1 VVGVDAERRRSGGIE
16 ARSARGL
23 LAWSVVILLLA
34 VGVLGTVALIGA
46 LLRERPPLPRPLGSN
61 GLVVVSANPW
71 DFGGGE
77 NGDIYVVE
85 DGASPRR
92 IIGSAG
98 DAVAQE
104 CPWFSPDGARLAYGE
119 ARASGPVTTYR
130 GVWPVGGRAVVVVGV
145 GRHGDPSGPPLRVG
159 IPGTGPMVCPEWSPD
174 GQLLAFRVADRLWI
188 ADAES
193 GETREVPIIN
203 VSGRED
209 MELEWSRDGSMIA
222 VAEPGQIRVV
232 HVDGTAPMLIRVTG
246 AAPRSVGWSADD
258 ERIVY
263 VSTVPVDE
271 IGSAVRVVD
280 VDGTN
285 DRSLTQVAD
294 APAGVQFSFNEAA
307 VSPDGRRVAYL
318 QDSSRCT
325 SDGCG
330 PGPKVEPIAVSDL
343 DGSDRVELPIPAA
356 AREARGPDGSDFF
369 ASSLRWSPDGERLLL
384 SSIAGV
390 VSVGP
395 EPGSPTTVYATGA
408 FGAGLNLEWSSSQV
422 TWQPVAP

>member
-1 VVGVDAERRRSGGIE
+1 
-16 ARSARGL
+16 
-23 LAWSVVILLLA
+23 
-34 VGVLGTVALIGA
+34 
-46 LLRERPPLPRPLGSN
+46 
-61 GLVVVSANPW
+61 
-71 DFGGGE
+71 
-77 NGDIYVVE
+77 
-85 DGASPRR
+85 
-92 IIGSAG
+92 
-98 DAVAQE
+98 
-104 CPWFSPDGARLAYGE
+104 
-119 ARASGPVTTYR
+119 
-130 GVWPVGGRAVVVVGV
+130 
-145 GRHGDPSGPPLRVG
+145 
-159 IPGTGPMVCPEWSPD
+159 MVCPEWSPD

-330 PGPKVEPIAVSDL
+330 PGPKVEPIGSRTSTGPTVSNCRSRL
-343 DGSDRVELPIPAA
+343 PLERPAGRMGPTSSRPACAGHPTASDC
-356 AREARGPDGSDFF
+356 F
-369 ASSLRWSPDGERLLL
+369 
-384 SSIAGV
+384 
-390 VSVGP
+390 
-395 EPGSPTTVYATGA
+395 
-408 FGAGLNLEWSSSQV
+408 
-422 TWQPVAP
+422 